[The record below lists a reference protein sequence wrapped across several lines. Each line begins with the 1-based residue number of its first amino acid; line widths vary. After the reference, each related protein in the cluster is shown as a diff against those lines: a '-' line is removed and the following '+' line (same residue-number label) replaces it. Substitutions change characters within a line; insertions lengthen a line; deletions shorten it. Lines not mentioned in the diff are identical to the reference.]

1 MSAPK
6 SNKPNTAEP
15 APGNQNKTAGSR
27 GRSLPPAASRPET
40 WNGAL
45 DSLRGRRMVLV
56 VTGGVAAYKAAEL
69 TRMWARAGA
78 EVRVVLTENA
88 ARFITTLTFE
98 SLTGQPAF
106 LDMWTRPQ
114 FEIEHI
120 SLASWA
126 EVAVVAPA
134 TADFLAKMAHGLA
147 DDFATTFMLAVESPK
162 LAAPAMNSRMLAAP
176 ATRTNLDILTEHGVS
191 IIKPAAGLLAC
202 GDVGDGRLAELE
214 TIAIS
219 AARILAPKDFRG
231 RRITVSAGATREP
244 WDDIRFISNRSS
256 GRMGLDL
263 ALAAWLRGAEVDL
276 IVGPAV
282 EPPPPLAGLNFRM
295 VETTADMLAAVEES
309 LGEPPSPFPDDQAKA
324 QGPSAAQTLI
334 MAAAPADFRPAQIT
348 AGKIKKS
355 RGLPRMDLAM
365 APDILKSLPRRPG
378 CLYIGFAAE
387 DDDLVIRAQSKLKGK
402 DLDLVAAN
410 QAGGAG
416 SAFAATEN
424 RLWLVFR
431 DGRKEEI
438 TTRPKFAAAWAL
450 LDAILT
456 LEPRTEC

>member
-6 SNKPNTAEP
+6 NNNSPDKA
-15 APGNQNKTAGSR
+15 GGSR
-27 GRSLPPAASRPET
+27 GRALPTAERRPET
-40 WNGAL
+40 WNGPL
-45 DSLRGRRMVLV
+45 DSLAGRRLVLV

-69 TRMWARAGA
+69 ARMWARAGA

-88 ARFITTLTFE
+88 ARFITTMAFE

-106 LDMWTRPQ
+106 LDMWARPQ

-120 SLASWA
+120 SLGSWA
-126 EVAVVAPA
+126 EATVVAPA

-147 DDFATTFMLAVESPK
+147 DDFATTFMLAVDSPK
-162 LAAPAMNSRMLAAP
+162 LVAPAMNSRMLAAP
-176 ATRTNLDILTEHGVS
+176 ATRSNLDILAEHGVT
-191 IIKPAAGLLAC
+191 IIQPGSGLLAC
-202 GDVGDGRLAELE
+202 GDVGSGRLAELD
-214 TIAIS
+214 TIAIA
-219 AARILAPKDFRG
+219 AARTLGPKDFSG
-231 RRITVSAGATREP
+231 RRLTISAGATREA

-263 ALAAWLRGAEVDL
+263 ALGAWIRGAEVEVVAGRMVDT
-276 IVGPAV
+276 
-282 EPPPPLAGLNFRM
+282 PPSLPGLNFRT
-295 VETTADMLAAVEES
+295 VETTADMLEAVRES
-309 LGEPPSPFPDDQAKA
+309 DF
-324 QGPSAAQTLI
+324 QTLI
-334 MAAAPADFRPAQIT
+334 MAAAPADFRPALVT
-348 AGKIKKS
+348 AGKIKKD
-355 RGLPRMDLAM
+355 RGLPRLDLEM

-378 CLYIGFAAE
+378 CLYVGFAAE
-387 DDDLVIRAQSKLKGK
+387 DDDLVIRAQGKLKDK

-410 QAGGAG
+410 QAGGSG

-450 LDAILT
+450 LDAVLT
-456 LEPRTEC
+456 LEPRTDR

>member
-1 MSAPK
+1 MSAPR
-6 SNKPNTAEP
+6 SNNPDQTEP
-15 APGNQNKTAGSR
+15 APGDQKKAGGSR
-27 GRSLPPAASRPET
+27 GRGLPLVESRPET

-45 DSLRGRRMVLV
+45 DSLHGRRVALV

-69 TRMWARAGA
+69 ARMWARAGA

-88 ARFITTLTFE
+88 ARFITTMTFE

-120 SLASWA
+120 SLATWA

-147 DDFATTFMLAVESPK
+147 DDFATTFMLAVEAPK

-176 ATRTNLDILTEHGVS
+176 ATRANLEILTEHGVG
-191 IIKPAAGLLAC
+191 IIQPTSGLLAC
-202 GDVGDGRLAELE
+202 GEAGDGRLADLT
-214 TIAIS
+214 TIALS
-219 AARILAPKDFRG
+219 AARALAPKDFRG

-256 GRMGLDL
+256 GRMGLNL

-276 IVGPAV
+276 VAGPAV
-282 EPPPPLAGLNFRM
+282 EPPPALAGLNFRA
-295 VETTADMLAAVEES
+295 VETTADMLAAVEETD
-309 LGEPPSPFPDDQAKA
+309 F
-324 QGPSAAQTLI
+324 QTLI
-334 MAAAPADFRPAQIT
+334 MAAAPADFRPAQVT
-348 AGKIKKS
+348 AGKIKKG
-355 RGLPRMDLAM
+355 RDLPRLTLEM

-387 DDDLVIRAQSKLKGK
+387 DDDLVIRAQSKLKDK

-438 TTRPKFAAAWAL
+438 TIRPKFAAAWAL

-456 LEPRTEC
+456 LEPRKGD